1 MPLSSCLAL
10 ALAERG
16 CWRLFVSRF
25 EAGVLGTRLPGS
37 ALGHHGHLWSTLLR
51 SSHGGEL
58 AGLFFVRRQLDKG
71 REY

>member
-1 MPLSSCLAL
+1 MPLSCL

-16 CWRLFVSRF
+16 CWRLFVSGF

-37 ALGHHGHLWSTLLR
+37 ALGHHGRLWSTLLR

-58 AGLFFVRRQLDKG
+58 AGLFLFDDNLTRAG
-71 REY
+71 NIN